1 MRFFE
6 PEARTAK
13 TGFGKLMVLV
23 VVAVAFGLSPLE
35 YVPGL
40 DSSTNQAYAA
50 KAIKGDMDRDGD
62 IDLDDLQLFSRK
74 WLGED
79 WDEVDWCQWVQENPD
94 MDKHLG
100 GLHDFIMEY
109 FQCGQPPE
117 PNEPPPDPNDPNEP
131 PPVDDPLAL
140 KNSNVHPTRLAWGP
154 FGHLYV
160 SDPTAGSVFI
170 YDPNLSLVGELKGLD
185 KPLGIAVDQQGNMYV
200 GNNGS
205 DNVEVYDFNGV
216 KIATIGQGRIRM
228 ANDLALDRSGNLYV
242 ADSLSNVVWV
252 YDANGVALNNIG
264 NGALEFPVA
273 VTIAYRDDGTGREVG
288 ELYVA
293 EQANFLVNV
302 YDLQGNLLRFYGGQV
317 RQGMM
322 GWKWQGLFANI
333 QSLAVDRYGRLH
345 VADCYMN
352 KVQIL
357 NADTGSYIGYYGE
370 AGGAPGQ
377 LNLPLDI
384 AINSLDQVAVTNFGN
399 KRVEIIYTVP

>member
-1 MRFFE
+1 
-6 PEARTAK
+6 
-13 TGFGKLMVLV
+13 
-23 VVAVAFGLSPLE
+23 
-35 YVPGL
+35 
-40 DSSTNQAYAA
+40 
-50 KAIKGDMDRDGD
+50 
-62 IDLDDLQLFSRK
+62 
-74 WLGED
+74 
-79 WDEVDWCQWVQENPD
+79 
-94 MDKHLG
+94 
-100 GLHDFIMEY
+100 
-109 FQCGQPPE
+109 
-117 PNEPPPDPNDPNEP
+117 
-131 PPVDDPLAL
+131 
-140 KNSNVHPTRLAWGP
+140 
-154 FGHLYV
+154 V